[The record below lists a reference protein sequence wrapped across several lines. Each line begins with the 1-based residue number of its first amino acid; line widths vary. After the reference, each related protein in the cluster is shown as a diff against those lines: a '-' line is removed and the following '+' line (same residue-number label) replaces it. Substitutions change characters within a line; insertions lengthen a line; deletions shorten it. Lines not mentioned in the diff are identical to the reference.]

1 MERVDF
7 RFSKDWGL
15 IKKGTVKHRMRR
27 SSARYLQD
35 KDKVGKIVKPKEDK
49 ADPDVNERATK

>member
-1 MERVDF
+1 MEKVDF

-27 SSARYLQD
+27 SAARYLQD
-35 KDKVGKIVKPKEDK
+35 VDKVGKIVMPKEDK
-49 ADPDVNERATK
+49 ADQNAINRTTK